1 LIAKRNR
8 SFKKMQ
14 ERTTGAG
21 KLSRKLLTILMLSGM
36 ATLGYAADNSIY
48 IDQAGDNSTVTMT
61 QDGAGNRVKGI
72 LTNGTAG
79 ANTDPAKLVGN
90 NQTVTVNQA
99 GPNNVLTLG
108 ANSTIGTNGK
118 GIDINYQVDV
128 GGNIGFI
135 NSNNNGLGVSAG
147 NLIDIIQ
154 LGGNAIATV
163 SMLGNTNSLT
173 VRSSGGGGNSIV
185 ATIDAD
191 NVVAVVDQ
199 TLGGGNDTTLN
210 LTGNKGTVNVT
221 STGAANITSVTQS
234 GGGANGNDVKIVLDG
249 QGNQTTVS
257 QTGVS
262 DNTVDYKV
270 MGSNNIA
277 SIVQSGGL
285 SIGQY
290 AKADISGSSNDIGIT
305 QQGSVDNLANI
316 KITGSFNTFRILQK
330 N

>member
-1 LIAKRNR
+1 MK
-8 SFKKMQ
+8 
-14 ERTTGAG
+14 GG
-21 KLSRKLLTILMLSGM
+21 GGLSRKLLTVMLLSVSVISW
-36 ATLGYAADNSIY
+36 ATDNSIY
-48 IDQAGDNSTVTMT
+48 IDQAGDNSTITMT
-61 QDGAGNRVKGI
+61 QDGAGNRIKGI

-108 ANSTIGTNGK
+108 ANSTVGTNGK

-135 NSNNNGLGVSAG
+135 NSNNNGQGVSAG

-154 LGGNAIATV
+154 LGGNAIATI

-173 VRSSGGGGNSIV
+173 VRSSGGGGNSID
-185 ATIDAD
+185 AIIDAD
-191 NVVAVVDQ
+191 NVTAVVDQ
-199 TLGGGNDTTLN
+199 TLGGSNDTTLN
-210 LTGNKGTVNVT
+210 LTGNKGTVNIT
-221 STGAANITSVTQS
+221 STGAANITGVTQS
-234 GGGANGNDVKIVLDG
+234 GGGTNGNDVKIVLDG

-257 QTGVS
+257 QAGVN
-262 DNTVDYKV
+262 DNVVDYKV
-270 MGSNNIA
+270 LGSNNIA

-285 SIGQY
+285 TIGQY
-290 AKADISGSSNDIGIT
+290 AKVDIAGSSNDVGIT
-305 QQGSVDNLANI
+305 QQGSVDNAANI
-316 KITGSFNTFRILQK
+316 KITGSFNTYRILQK

>member
-1 LIAKRNR
+1 METRMK
-8 SFKKMQ
+8 
-14 ERTTGAG
+14 GVG
-21 KLSRKLLTILMLSGM
+21 GLSRKLLTVILLSVSTISW
-36 ATLGYAADNSIY
+36 ATDNSIY
-48 IDQAGDNSTVTMT
+48 IDQAGDNSTITMT

-79 ANTDPAKLVGN
+79 ANTDPSKLVGN

-108 ANSTIGTNGK
+108 ANSTVGTNGK

-135 NSNNNGLGVSAG
+135 NSNNNGQGVSAG

-154 LGGNAIATV
+154 LGGNAVATI

-173 VRSSGGGGNSIV
+173 VRSSGGGGNSID
-185 ATIDAD
+185 AIIDAD
-191 NVVAVVDQ
+191 NVTAVVDQ
-199 TLGGGNDTTLN
+199 TLGGSNDTTLN
-210 LTGNKGTVNVT
+210 LTGNKGTVNIT
-221 STGAANITSVTQS
+221 STGAANITGVTQS
-234 GGGANGNDVKIVLDG
+234 GGGTNGNDVKIVLDG

-257 QTGVS
+257 QAGVN
-262 DNTVDYKV
+262 DNVVDYKV
-270 MGSNNIA
+270 LGSNNIA

-285 SIGQY
+285 TIGQY
-290 AKADISGSSNDIGIT
+290 AKVDITGSSNDVGIT
-305 QQGSVDNLANI
+305 QQGSVDNAANI
-316 KITGSFNTFRILQK
+316 KITGSFNTYRILQK

>member
-1 LIAKRNR
+1 MK
-8 SFKKMQ
+8 
-14 ERTTGAG
+14 GVG
-21 KLSRKLLTILMLSGM
+21 GLSRKLLTVILLSVSTISW
-36 ATLGYAADNSIY
+36 ATDNSIY
-48 IDQAGDNSTVTMT
+48 IDQAGDNSTITMT

-79 ANTDPAKLVGN
+79 ANTDPSKLVGN

-108 ANSTIGTNGK
+108 ANSTVGTNGK

-135 NSNNNGLGVSAG
+135 NSNNNGQGVSAG

-154 LGGNAIATV
+154 LGGNAVATI

-173 VRSSGGGGNSIV
+173 VRSGGGGGNSID
-185 ATIDAD
+185 AIIDAD
-191 NVVAVVDQ
+191 NVTAVVDQ
-199 TLGGGNDTTLN
+199 TLGGSNDTTLN
-210 LTGNKGTVNVT
+210 LTGNKGTVNIT
-221 STGAANITSVTQS
+221 STGAANITGVTQS
-234 GGGANGNDVKIVLDG
+234 GGGTNGNDVKIVLDG

-257 QTGVS
+257 QAGVN
-262 DNTVDYKV
+262 DNVVDYKV
-270 MGSNNIA
+270 LGSNNIA

-285 SIGQY
+285 TIGQY
-290 AKADISGSSNDIGIT
+290 AKVDIAGSSNDVGIT
-305 QQGSVDNLANI
+305 QQGSVDNAANI
-316 KITGSFNTFRILQK
+316 KITGSFNTYRILQK

>member
-1 LIAKRNR
+1 M
-8 SFKKMQ
+8 KKTM
-14 ERTTGAG
+14 TGG
-21 KLSRKLLTILMLSGM
+21 SGLSRKLLTVMLLSVSAISW
-36 ATLGYAADNSIY
+36 ATDNSIY

-79 ANTDPAKLVGN
+79 ANTDPSKLVGN
-90 NQTVTVNQA
+90 VQTITVNQA

-108 ANSTIGTNGK
+108 ANSTVGTNGK

-128 GGNIGFI
+128 GGNIAFI

-154 LGGNAIATV
+154 LGGNARATI
-163 SMLGNTNSLT
+163 SMLGNANSLT
-173 VRSSGGGGNSIV
+173 VRSSGGGGNSID
-185 ATIDAD
+185 AIIDAD
-191 NVVAVVDQ
+191 NVTAVVDQ

-210 LTGNKGTVNVT
+210 LTGNKGSVNIT

-234 GGGANGNDVKIVLDG
+234 GGGTVGNDVKIVLDG

-285 SIGQY
+285 SLGQY
-290 AKADISGSSNDIGIT
+290 AKADISGSSNDVGIT
-305 QQGSVDNLANI
+305 QQGSVDNATNI
-316 KITGSFNTFRILQK
+316 RITGSFNTYRILQK

>member
-1 LIAKRNR
+1 
-8 SFKKMQ
+8 M
-14 ERTTGAG
+14 TGVSG
-21 KLSRKLLTILMLSGM
+21 LSRKVLTIMLFGIS
-36 ATLGYAADNSIY
+36 ATSWAVDNSIY
-48 IDQAGDNSTVTMT
+48 IDQTGDNSTITMT
-61 QDGAGNRVKGI
+61 QDGAGNKVKGI

-90 NQTVTVNQA
+90 NQTITINQA
-99 GPNNVLTLG
+99 GPNNILTLG
-108 ANSTIGTNGK
+108 ANSTIGTTGK
-118 GIDINYQVDV
+118 GIDINYSVDV

-135 NSNNNGLGVSAG
+135 NSNNNGLGVSAS

-154 LGGNAIATV
+154 LGGNAVTTV

-173 VRSSGGGGNSIV
+173 VRSSGGGGNSID
-185 ATIDAD
+185 AIIDAD
-191 NVVAVVDQ
+191 NVTAVVNQ

-210 LTGNKGTVNVT
+210 LTGNKGDVNVT
-221 STGAANITSVTQS
+221 STGATNITSVTQT
-234 GGGANGNDVKIVLDG
+234 GGGVNGNTVGIVLDG

-257 QTGVS
+257 QSGVS

-270 MGSNNIA
+270 LGSSNIA
-277 SIVQSGGL
+277 SITQSGGL

-290 AKADISGSSNDIGIT
+290 AKADIAGSNNDIGII
-305 QQGSVDNLANI
+305 QQGSVDNVTNI

>member
-1 LIAKRNR
+1 MKGGG
-8 SFKKMQ
+8 
-14 ERTTGAG
+14 E
-21 KLSRKLLTILMLSGM
+21 LSRKLLTVILLSVSTISW
-36 ATLGYAADNSIY
+36 ATDNSIY
-48 IDQAGDNSTVTMT
+48 IDQAGDNSTITMT

-79 ANTDPAKLVGN
+79 ANTDPSKLVGN

-108 ANSTIGTNGK
+108 ANSTVGTNGK

-135 NSNNNGLGVSAG
+135 NSNNNGQGVSAG

-154 LGGNAIATV
+154 LGGNAVATI

-173 VRSSGGGGNSIV
+173 VRSSGGGGNSID
-185 ATIDAD
+185 AIIDAD
-191 NVVAVVDQ
+191 NVTAVVDQ
-199 TLGGGNDTTLN
+199 TLGGSNDTTLN
-210 LTGNKGTVNVT
+210 LTGNKGTVNIT
-221 STGAANITSVTQS
+221 STGAANITGVTQS
-234 GGGANGNDVKIVLDG
+234 GGGTNGNDVKIVLDG

-257 QTGVS
+257 QAGVN
-262 DNTVDYKV
+262 DNVVDYKV
-270 MGSNNIA
+270 LGSNNIA

-285 SIGQY
+285 TIGQY
-290 AKADISGSSNDIGIT
+290 AKVDIAGSSNDVGIT
-305 QQGSVDNLANI
+305 QQGSVDNAANI
-316 KITGSFNTFRILQK
+316 KITGSFNTYRILQK

>member
-1 LIAKRNR
+1 METRMK
-8 SFKKMQ
+8 
-14 ERTTGAG
+14 GVG
-21 KLSRKLLTILMLSGM
+21 GLSRKLLTVILLSVSTISW
-36 ATLGYAADNSIY
+36 ATDNSIY
-48 IDQAGDNSTVTMT
+48 IDQAGDNSTITMT

-79 ANTDPAKLVGN
+79 ANTDPSKLVGN

-108 ANSTIGTNGK
+108 ANSTVGTNGK

-135 NSNNNGLGVSAG
+135 NSNNNGQGVSAG

-154 LGGNAIATV
+154 LGGNAVATI

-173 VRSSGGGGNSIV
+173 VRSSGGGGNSID
-185 ATIDAD
+185 AIIDAD
-191 NVVAVVDQ
+191 NVTAVVDQ
-199 TLGGGNDTTLN
+199 TLGGSNDTTLN
-210 LTGNKGTVNVT
+210 LTGNKGTVNIT
-221 STGAANITSVTQS
+221 STGAANITGVTQS
-234 GGGANGNDVKIVLDG
+234 GGGTNGNDVKIVLDG

-257 QTGVS
+257 QAGVN
-262 DNTVDYKV
+262 DNVVDYKV
-270 MGSNNIA
+270 LGSNNIA

-285 SIGQY
+285 TIGQY
-290 AKADISGSSNDIGIT
+290 AKVDIAGSSNDVGIT
-305 QQGSVDNLANI
+305 QQGSVDNAANI
-316 KITGSFNTFRILQK
+316 KITGSFNTYRILQK

>member
-1 LIAKRNR
+1 MK
-8 SFKKMQ
+8 
-14 ERTTGAG
+14 GG
-21 KLSRKLLTILMLSGM
+21 GGLSRKLLTVILLSVSTISW
-36 ATLGYAADNSIY
+36 ATDNSIY
-48 IDQAGDNSTVTMT
+48 IDQAGDNSTITMT

-79 ANTDPAKLVGN
+79 ANTDPSKLVGN

-108 ANSTIGTNGK
+108 ANSTVGTNGK

-135 NSNNNGLGVSAG
+135 NSNNNGQGVSAG

-154 LGGNAIATV
+154 LGGNAVATI

-173 VRSSGGGGNSIV
+173 VRSSGGGGNSID
-185 ATIDAD
+185 AIIDAD
-191 NVVAVVDQ
+191 NVTAVVDQ
-199 TLGGGNDTTLN
+199 TLGGSNDTTLN
-210 LTGNKGTVNVT
+210 LTGNKGTVNIT
-221 STGAANITSVTQS
+221 STGAANITGVTQS
-234 GGGANGNDVKIVLDG
+234 GGGTNGNDVKIVLDG

-257 QTGVS
+257 QAGVN
-262 DNTVDYKV
+262 DNVVDYKV
-270 MGSNNIA
+270 LGSNNIA

-285 SIGQY
+285 TIGQY
-290 AKADISGSSNDIGIT
+290 AKVDIAGSSNDVGIT
-305 QQGSVDNLANI
+305 QQGSVDNAANI
-316 KITGSFNTFRILQK
+316 KITGSFNTYRILQK

>member
-1 LIAKRNR
+1 MK
-8 SFKKMQ
+8 
-14 ERTTGAG
+14 GVG
-21 KLSRKLLTILMLSGM
+21 GLSRKLLTVILLSVSTISW
-36 ATLGYAADNSIY
+36 ATDNSIY
-48 IDQAGDNSTVTMT
+48 IDQAGDNSTITMT

-79 ANTDPAKLVGN
+79 ANTDPSKLVGN

-108 ANSTIGTNGK
+108 ANSTVGTNGK

-135 NSNNNGLGVSAG
+135 NSNNNGQGVSAG

-154 LGGNAIATV
+154 LGGNAVATI

-173 VRSSGGGGNSIV
+173 VRSSGGGGNSID
-185 ATIDAD
+185 AIIDAD
-191 NVVAVVDQ
+191 NVTAVVDQ
-199 TLGGGNDTTLN
+199 TLGGSNDTTLN
-210 LTGNKGTVNVT
+210 LTGNKGTVNIT
-221 STGAANITSVTQS
+221 STGAANITGVTQS
-234 GGGANGNDVKIVLDG
+234 GGGTNGNDVKIVLDG

-257 QTGVS
+257 QAGVN
-262 DNTVDYKV
+262 DNVVDYKV
-270 MGSNNIA
+270 LGSNNIA

-285 SIGQY
+285 TIGQY
-290 AKADISGSSNDIGIT
+290 AKVDIAGSSNDVGIT
-305 QQGSVDNLANI
+305 QQGSVDNAANI
-316 KITGSFNTFRILQK
+316 KITGSFNTYRILQK

>member
-1 LIAKRNR
+1 MEA
-8 SFKKMQ
+8 
-14 ERTTGAG
+14 RTTGSG
-21 KLSRKLLTILMLSGM
+21 KLSRKLLTILVLSGM
-36 ATLGYAADNSIY
+36 TTLGYATDNSIY
-48 IDQAGDNSTVTMT
+48 IDQAGDNSTITMT

-79 ANTDPAKLVGN
+79 ASTDPAKLVGN
-90 NQTVTVNQA
+90 NQTVTINQA
-99 GPNNVLTLG
+99 GPNNILTLG

-135 NSNNNGLGVSAG
+135 NSNNNGQGVSAS

-154 LGGNAIATV
+154 LGGNAVATI

-185 ATIDAD
+185 ANIDAD
-191 NVVAVVDQ
+191 NVIAVVDQ

-210 LTGNKGTVNVT
+210 LTGNKGSVNIT
-221 STGAANITSVTQS
+221 STGATNISDVTQS
-234 GGGANGNDVKIVLDG
+234 GGGVNGNDVKIVLNG
-249 QGNQTTVS
+249 SGNQTTVS
-257 QTGVS
+257 QAGVN

-270 MGSNNIA
+270 LGSNNIA
-277 SIVQSGGL
+277 NIIQSGGL
-285 SIGQY
+285 SLGQY
-290 AKADISGSSNDIGIT
+290 AKADIAGSNNDIGIT
-305 QQGSVDNLANI
+305 QQGSVDNSTNI
-316 KITGSFNTFRILQK
+316 KITGSYNTYRILQK

>member
-1 LIAKRNR
+1 MKRR
-8 SFKKMQ
+8 M
-14 ERTTGAG
+14 TGVSE
-21 KLSRKLLTILMLSGM
+21 LSRKLLTVVLFGIS
-36 ATLGYAADNSIY
+36 AISWAADNSIY

-79 ANTDPAKLVGN
+79 ASTDPAKLVGN

-99 GPNNVLTLG
+99 GPNNILTLG
-108 ANSTIGTNGK
+108 ANSTVGTNGK

-135 NSNNNGLGVSAG
+135 NSNNNGQGVSAS

-185 ATIDAD
+185 ADINAD
-191 NVVAVVDQ
+191 NVTAVVDQ
-199 TLGGGNDTTLN
+199 TLGGGNETILN
-210 LTGNKGTVNVT
+210 LTGNKGSVNIT
-221 STGAANITSVTQS
+221 STGATNLSSVTQS
-234 GGGANGNDVKIVLDG
+234 GGGTNGNDVKIVLDG
-249 QGNQTTVS
+249 SGNQTTVS
-257 QTGVS
+257 QAGVN
-262 DNTVDYKV
+262 DNAVDYKV
-270 MGSNNIA
+270 LGSNNIA

-290 AKADISGSSNDIGIT
+290 AKADISGSNNDVGIT
-305 QQGSVDNLANI
+305 QQGSVDNAANI
-316 KITGSFNTFRILQK
+316 KITGSFNTYRILQK

>member
-1 LIAKRNR
+1 MEALMK
-8 SFKKMQ
+8 
-14 ERTTGAG
+14 GG
-21 KLSRKLLTILMLSGM
+21 GGLSRKLLTVILLSVSTISW
-36 ATLGYAADNSIY
+36 ATDNSIY
-48 IDQAGDNSTVTMT
+48 IDQAGDNSTITMT

-79 ANTDPAKLVGN
+79 ANTDPSKLVGN

-108 ANSTIGTNGK
+108 ANSTVGTNGK

-135 NSNNNGLGVSAG
+135 NSNNNGQGVSAG

-154 LGGNAIATV
+154 LGGNAVATI

-173 VRSSGGGGNSIV
+173 VRSSGGGGNSID
-185 ATIDAD
+185 AIIDAD
-191 NVVAVVDQ
+191 NVTAVVDQ
-199 TLGGGNDTTLN
+199 TLGGSNDTTLN
-210 LTGNKGTVNVT
+210 LTGNKGTVNIT
-221 STGAANITSVTQS
+221 STGAANITGVTQS
-234 GGGANGNDVKIVLDG
+234 GGGTNGNDVKIVLDG

-257 QTGVS
+257 QAGVN
-262 DNTVDYKV
+262 DNVVDYKV
-270 MGSNNIA
+270 LGSNNIA

-285 SIGQY
+285 TIGQY
-290 AKADISGSSNDIGIT
+290 AKVDIAGSSNDVGIT
-305 QQGSVDNLANI
+305 QQGSVDNAANI
-316 KITGSFNTFRILQK
+316 KITGSFNTYRILQK

>member
-1 LIAKRNR
+1 MKMKKR
-8 SFKKMQ
+8 M
-14 ERTTGAG
+14 TGVG
-21 KLSRKLLTILMLSGM
+21 ELSRKLLTVVLLSVS
-36 ATLGYAADNSIY
+36 AISWAADNSIY

-79 ANTDPAKLVGN
+79 ASTDPAKLVGN

-108 ANSTIGTNGK
+108 ANSTVGTTGK

-135 NSNNNGLGVSAG
+135 NSNNNGQGVSAS

-185 ATIDAD
+185 ADINAD
-191 NVVAVVDQ
+191 NVTAVVDQ
-199 TLGGGNDTTLN
+199 TQGGGNETILN
-210 LTGNKGTVNVT
+210 LTGNKGSVNIT
-221 STGAANITSVTQS
+221 STGATNLSNVTQS
-234 GGGANGNDVKIVLDG
+234 GGGVNGNDVKIVLDG
-249 QGNQTTVS
+249 SGNQTTVS
-257 QTGVS
+257 QAGVS

-290 AKADISGSSNDIGIT
+290 AKADISGSNNDIGIT
-305 QQGSVDNLANI
+305 QQGSVDNVANI
-316 KITGSFNTFRILQK
+316 KITGSFNTYRILQK